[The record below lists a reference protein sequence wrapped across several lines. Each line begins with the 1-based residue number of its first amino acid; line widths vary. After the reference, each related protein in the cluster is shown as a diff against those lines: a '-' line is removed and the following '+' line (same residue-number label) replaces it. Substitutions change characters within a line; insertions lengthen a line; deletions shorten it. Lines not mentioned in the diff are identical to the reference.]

1 MFTCMLHKSHL
12 THKHRI
18 RLFAKLMQLGVI
30 MITIMKIRIITANI
44 LLNHLVPVIILSTSY
59 IFSKSSSYIFS
70 ANIITL

>member
-1 MFTCMLHKSHL
+1 
-12 THKHRI
+12 
-18 RLFAKLMQLGVI
+18 MQLGVI

-44 LLNHLVPVIILSTSY
+44 LVHDLVPVIVLSTLH